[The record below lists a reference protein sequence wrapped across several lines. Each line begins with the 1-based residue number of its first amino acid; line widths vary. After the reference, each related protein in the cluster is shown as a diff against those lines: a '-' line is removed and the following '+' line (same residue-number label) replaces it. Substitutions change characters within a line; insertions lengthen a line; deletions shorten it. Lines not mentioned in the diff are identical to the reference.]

1 MTDPTTNGE
10 NRDPNAT
17 LEELIRVL
25 QEDVKLRTSLFDQ
38 LGQLIGSNADA

>member
-1 MTDPTTNGE
+1 MTDTTTNGE
-10 NRDPNAT
+10 SRDPNAP

-38 LGQLIGSNADA
+38 LGS